1 MSAYKIQ
8 ILGNHPKERIHYS
21 EQGES
26 LKSRMTILFDYHHCF
41 HLLELGFC
49 TSITQPLGICMCKGR
64 IMDLREAGSENVMVT
79 MKCFCNT

>member
-8 ILGNHPKERIHYS
+8 MLGNQPKERIQYS

-26 LKSRMTILFDYHHCF
+26 LKSRMTVLFDYHNRF

-49 TSITQPLGICMCKGR
+49 TSTTQPLGICMCKGR
-64 IMDLREAGSENVMVT
+64 IMDLREAGCENVNVT
-79 MKCFCNT
+79 TKCFCNN